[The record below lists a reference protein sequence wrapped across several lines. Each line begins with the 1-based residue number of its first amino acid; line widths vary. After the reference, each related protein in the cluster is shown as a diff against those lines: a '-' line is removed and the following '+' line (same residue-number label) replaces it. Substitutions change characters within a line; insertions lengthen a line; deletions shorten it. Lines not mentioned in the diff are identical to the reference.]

1 MQPEMQPGHAGS
13 PIGAVIV
20 TFNAAEVIGECLDSL
35 MAQAGTAPWV
45 VVVDNASSDGT
56 VAALR
61 AWGAARP
68 GMLAEAES
76 VGGAAA
82 LAGAARVALLH
93 SGVNRGFAGGVNL
106 GLSVLVRVPGIAHFW
121 VLNPDAFADAGAA
134 VAILKAAAAQPG
146 YGIIGGRVCYAE
158 PPQRIQI
165 DGGTINRWTGVTG
178 NINLGAEAAAAP
190 LPEAAAVDF
199 VTGANL
205 VASRRFYEAVGP
217 MREDYFLYYEEADWA
232 LRRDGLPIVIAP
244 GFTVYHHAGTA
255 IGSPTLE
262 RIASPFSFWFKYRSR
277 MLFLRR
283 FNPAALPVAAAY
295 ATVKALQLM
304 LRGAFPQALTLL
316 RAVYGLPAPRA
327 VRERLSPEAR
337 RIAFGR

>member
-1 MQPEMQPGHAGS
+1 MKPDLAG
-13 PIGAVIV
+13 PLIGTVIV
-20 TFNAAEVIGECLDSL
+20 TFNAADVIGECLDSL
-35 MAQAGTAPWV
+35 VGQEGAAPWV
-45 VVVDNASSDGT
+45 VVVDNASTDGT

-61 AWGAARP
+61 QWATARACT
-68 GMLAEAES
+68 LAEADTAE
-76 VGGAAA
+76 GAAA
-82 LAGAARVALLH
+82 HAGRAPVVLLH

-106 GLSVLVRVPGIAHFW
+106 GLRVLAAVPWIAHFW
-121 VLNPDAFADAGAA
+121 VLNPDAFADAGAGA
-134 VAILKAAAAQPG
+134 AILAAARATPG

-165 DGGTINRWTGVTG
+165 DGGTVNRWTGVTG
-178 NINLGAEAAAAP
+178 NINLGAEAAGAA
-190 LPEAAAVDF
+190 LPQATAVDF

-205 VASRRFYEAVGP
+205 VVSRRFYDSVGP

-232 LRRDGLPIVIAP
+232 LRRGSLPIVIAP

-283 FNPAALPVAAAY
+283 FNPAALPVAVAY

-304 LRGAFPQALTLL
+304 AKGAFPQALTLL
-316 RAVYGLPAPRA
+316 RAVYGLPAPRS

-337 RIAFGR
+337 RIAFGK